1 VKTFFAYFTWILFSI
16 QVSLPLAITIV
27 FWGALY
33 DPGFDTQDTV
43 MGALEHGVTEILILI
58 EILFCLRVKLVLL
71 HMVIPAI
78 FGIVYVA
85 ANIGITFAGFT
96 DPKTGQNYIYSL
108 TDWKGDPVTA
118 VITTVALL
126 FGGIPVTYSIHY
138 GISQL
143 KQKCIPDCVAIES
156 NASTTVNVGM
166 VVMSD
171 KKTLVNSQKVSRL
184 IDDDSDEDEAPAK
197 NTKKAAPK
205 KAAAKKGKKA
215 DSDEDEEDEKPKKG
229 GKKTPAK
236 KGKKDEDEDEDEDE
250 EPKKNT
256 KKAAPKKAVAKKGK
270 KDESD
275 DDDDDKPKKKTTGS
289 KTTKKS
295 SPYRDFVSKEMR
307 RLRKDN
313 PGKGNNEYMKLA
325 AKNWKTCPDNPKCEK
340 PAKKTSG
347 KKSKRVEE
355 EDDE

>member
-1 VKTFFAYFTWILFSI
+1 MCFFWALWLYDGLSYEKGYWMVYLTLWTILSTCLYFTCTFVSAIWYKLESDHESVSLVKTFFAYFTWILFSI

-184 IDDDSDEDEAPAK
+184 IDDDSDEDDLVVK
-197 NTKKAAPK
+197 
-205 KAAAKKGKKA
+205 
-215 DSDEDEEDEKPKKG
+215 
-229 GKKTPAK
+229 
-236 KGKKDEDEDEDEDE
+236 
-250 EPKKNT
+250 
-256 KKAAPKKAVAKKGK
+256 
-270 KDESD
+270 
-275 DDDDDKPKKKTTGS
+275 
-289 KTTKKS
+289 
-295 SPYRDFVSKEMR
+295 F
-307 RLRKDN
+307 
-313 PGKGNNEYMKLA
+313 
-325 AKNWKTCPDNPKCEK
+325 
-340 PAKKTSG
+340 
-347 KKSKRVEE
+347 
-355 EDDE
+355 